1 MKPFLSLIRP
11 HHYVKN
17 LFILLPLFFAGQF
30 SNNSQI
36 LNGLIAFAAFSIS
49 ASAIYIFNDYMD
61 IKNDRKHAKKKY
73 RPLASG
79 LISKRIALYLMIILL
94 TIGIFSMAYVSTG
107 SLTIL
112 IVYIIL
118 NILYSL
124 KLKQIALLD
133 ITIIAIGFV
142 LRLFVGSFAYNVAL
156 EFWIVIMTF
165 LLALFLALAKRR
177 DDVLILNKSG
187 AKMRKSV
194 DGYNLQ
200 LVDGSMLVMSAIV
213 IVAYIQ
219 YSTSLEIINKF
230 NNENLYLTA
239 LFVIFGIMRYLQIAF
254 VEKKS
259 GSPTEIILKD
269 KTMQINLILWAS
281 SFAWIIYN

>member
-61 IKNDRKHAKKKY
+61 IKNDRKHPKKKY

-142 LRLFVGSFAYNVAL
+142 LRLFVGSFAYNVTL

>member
-1 MKPFLSLIRP
+1 MKNFISLIRP

-17 LFILLPLFFAGQF
+17 IFVLLPLFFGGQIT
-30 SNNSQI
+30 NNSQI
-36 LNGLIAFAAFSIS
+36 LNGAIAFFAFSVS

-61 IKNDRKHAKKKY
+61 IKNDRKHPKKKY

-79 LISKRIALYLMIILL
+79 LISKSNGLYLMIILL
-94 TIGIFSMAYVSTG
+94 TVGIFSMAYVSTG

>member
-239 LFVIFGIMRYLQIAF
+239 LFVIFGIMRYLQITM

-259 GSPTEIILKD
+259 GSPTEIIFKD
-269 KTMQINLILWAS
+269 KVMQINLILWAS

>member
-118 NILYSL
+118 I
-124 KLKQIALLD
+124 
-133 ITIIAIGFV
+133 F
-142 LRLFVGSFAYNVAL
+142 F
-156 EFWIVIMTF
+156 IV
-165 LLALFLALAKRR
+165 
-177 DDVLILNKSG
+177 
-187 AKMRKSV
+187 
-194 DGYNLQ
+194 
-200 LVDGSMLVMSAIV
+200 
-213 IVAYIQ
+213 
-219 YSTSLEIINKF
+219 
-230 NNENLYLTA
+230 
-239 LFVIFGIMRYLQIAF
+239 
-254 VEKKS
+254 
-259 GSPTEIILKD
+259 
-269 KTMQINLILWAS
+269 
-281 SFAWIIYN
+281 

>member
-1 MKPFLSLIRP
+1 MKNFISLIRP

-17 LFILLPLFFAGQF
+17 IFVLLPLFFGGQIT
-30 SNNSQI
+30 NNSQI
-36 LNGLIAFAAFSIS
+36 LNGAIAFFAFSVS

-61 IKNDRKHAKKKY
+61 IKNDRKHPKKKY

-79 LISKRIALYLMIILL
+79 SISKSNGLYLMIILL
-94 TIGIFSMAYVSTG
+94 TVGIFSIAYVSTG
-107 SLTIL
+107 SLIIL

-194 DGYNLQ
+194 NGYNLQ

-269 KTMQINLILWAS
+269 KTMQINLLLWAS
-281 SFAWIIYN
+281 SFAWIIYD

>member
-1 MKPFLSLIRP
+1 MKNFISLIRP

-17 LFILLPLFFAGQF
+17 IFVLLPLFFGGQIT
-30 SNNSQI
+30 NNSQI
-36 LNGLIAFAAFSIS
+36 LNGAIVFFAFSVS

-61 IKNDRKHAKKKY
+61 IKNDRKHPKKKY

-79 LISKRIALYLMIILL
+79 LISKSNGLYLMIILL
-94 TIGIFSMAYVSTG
+94 TVGIFSMAYVSTG

-269 KTMQINLILWAS
+269 KTMQINLLLWAS